1 MGMHAHSLDYDAII
15 VAGGAGR
22 RMGGVSKADLVV
34 DGSRLLDTVVGA
46 VSDAR
51 QIVVVGDASVPDG
64 VVLTREDPPGTG
76 PAAGLGAGLAA
87 VEQPSPWTMVLCVDL
102 PDAAR
107 VASRLRHSC
116 LQLDHRFD
124 GVVLAADGRT
134 QWLMACYR
142 TDALMRAIEEFG
154 NLEHAP
160 LRRVL
165 SPLRLA
171 HTSPGDAL
179 PIDLDSH
186 EDLARWEQLH

>member
-1 MGMHAHSLDYDAII
+1 MGMHAPSLDYDAII

-22 RMGGVSKADLVV
+22 RMGGVSKADLIV

-87 VEQPSPWTMVLCVDL
+87 IECPSPWTMVLCVDL

-107 VASRLRHSC
+107 VASRLRQSYPG
-116 LQLDHRFD
+116 FD
-124 GVVLAADGRT
+124 GVVLDADGRT

-142 TDALMRAIEEFG
+142 TDALRGAVEAFG

-179 PIDLDSH
+179 PIDLDSR
-186 EDLARWEQLH
+186 EDLARWAQLR

>member
-1 MGMHAHSLDYDAII
+1 MGMHAPSLDYDAII

-51 QIVVVGDASVPDG
+51 RTVVVGDASVPDG

-87 VEQPSPWTMVLCVDL
+87 VDHPSPWTMVLCVDL

-116 LQLDHRFD
+116 LQLGHRFD
-124 GVVLAADGRT
+124 GVVLDAEGRT

-142 TDALMRAIEEFG
+142 TDALRGAVERFG
-154 NLEHAP
+154 PLEHAP

-165 SPLRLA
+165 SPLLLQPVA
-171 HTSPGDAL
+171 PGDAR
-179 PIDLDSH
+179 PIDLDSPT
-186 EDLARWEQLH
+186 DLDAWERRR